1 MEKPLLLQGKIPKLQ
16 QLFGKN
22 WLQYGRACCQSRVG
36 GGRVSKSVEV
46 TYSECIYFKNSVSI
60 ADDVSMETSANS
72 QPVTATSDLSYDATG
87 FDTGMLSYRY
97 LSPV

>member
-1 MEKPLLLQGKIPKLQ
+1 M
-16 QLFGKN
+16 N
-22 WLQYGRACCQSRVG
+22 
-36 GGRVSKSVEV
+36 V
-46 TYSECIYFKNSVSI
+46 TFKNSVSI

-72 QPVTATSDLSYDATG
+72 QPVTTTSDLSYDAPG